1 MTAGAKDAKQ
11 LIAKNRKAFHEYEI
25 VETYEAGIVLQ
36 GTEVK
41 SIREGRVNLKESYA
55 LVKNGE
61 LWLEHCHISPFPQG
75 NIYNHEPLRPRKL
88 LLHKRQINKL
98 SGEVARKGMTL
109 VPLSFYF
116 LDGKVKV
123 EIAVARGKKAYD
135 KRETE
140 RRKEI
145 ERDVQKE
152 MKRRSR

>member
-1 MTAGAKDAKQ
+1 MTKQ
-11 LIAKNRKAFHEYEI
+11 LVAKNRKAFHDYEI

-41 SIREGRVNLKESYA
+41 SVREGRVNLKDSYA
-55 LVKNGE
+55 QVKDGE
-61 LWLEHCHISPFPQG
+61 LWLRNCHISPYPQG

-88 LLHKRQINKL
+88 LLHKRQISKL
-98 SGEVARKGMTL
+98 TVDTTRKGLTI

-116 LDGKVKV
+116 LDGRVKV

-140 RRKEI
+140 RRKDVEREVKAEI
-145 ERDVQKE
+145 
-152 MKRRSR
+152 KRRGR

>member
-1 MTAGAKDAKQ
+1 MSAESKQ
-11 LIAKNRKAFHEYEI
+11 LIAKNRKAFHDYEI
-25 VETYEAGIVLQ
+25 VESYEAGIVLQ

-75 NIYNHEPLRPRKL
+75 NIYNHEPMRSRKL
-88 LLHKRQINKL
+88 LLHRRQINKL
-98 SGEVARKGMTL
+98 AGDTTRKGLTI
-109 VPLSFYF
+109 VPLSLYF

-135 KRETE
+135 KRATE

-145 ERDVQKE
+145 ERDVQQE

>member
-1 MTAGAKDAKQ
+1 MAKQ
-11 LIAKNRKAFHEYEI
+11 LVAKNRKAFHDYEI

-41 SIREGRVNLKESYA
+41 SIREGRVNLKDSYA
-55 LVKNGE
+55 QVKEGE
-61 LWLEHCHISPFPQG
+61 LWLQNCHISPYPQG

-98 SGEVARKGMTL
+98 TGDTTRKGLTL

-116 LDGKVKV
+116 LDGRVKV

-140 RRKEI
+140 RRKDVEREVQMEI
-145 ERDVQKE
+145 
-152 MKRRSR
+152 KRRRR

>member
-1 MTAGAKDAKQ
+1 MTGDAKQ
-11 LIAKNRKAFHEYEI
+11 LVAKNRKAFHDYEI
-25 VETYEAGIVLQ
+25 VERYEAGIVLQ

-61 LWLEHCHISPFPQG
+61 LWLEHCHISPFAQG
-75 NIYNHEPLRPRKL
+75 NINNHEPLRPRKL

-98 SGEVARKGMTL
+98 AGDAARKGLTI
-109 VPLSFYF
+109 VPLSVYF

-145 ERDVQKE
+145 ERDVQQE

>member
-1 MTAGAKDAKQ
+1 MTDGSKQ
-11 LIAKNRKAFHEYEI
+11 LISKNRKAFHDYEI
-25 VETYEAGIVLQ
+25 VETYEAGVVLQ

-41 SIREGRVNLKESYA
+41 SVREGRVNLKDSYA

-61 LWLEHCHISPFPQG
+61 IWLEHCHISPFPQG
-75 NIYNHEPLRPRKL
+75 NIYNHEPMRSRKL

-98 SGEVARKGMTL
+98 AGDTTRKGMTL
-109 VPLSFYF
+109 VPLALYF

-123 EIAVARGKKAYD
+123 EIAVARGKKVYD

-145 ERDVQKE
+145 ERDVQME

>member
-1 MTAGAKDAKQ
+1 MTGDAKQ
-11 LIAKNRKAFHEYEI
+11 LVAKNRKAFHDYEI
-25 VETYEAGIVLQ
+25 VERYEAGIVLQ

-41 SIREGRVNLKESYA
+41 SVREGRVNLKESYA

-61 LWLEHCHISPFPQG
+61 LWLEHCHISPFAQG
-75 NIYNHEPLRPRKL
+75 NINNHEPLRPRKL

-98 SGEVARKGMTL
+98 AGDTARKGLTI
-109 VPLSFYF
+109 VPLSVYF

-145 ERDVQKE
+145 ERDVQQE